1 MGVDKPRFA
10 ASDLLSRFGRYLVDI
25 KDTNCSVLV
34 VDDDA
39 AIRRLIARI
48 FERRDLWCL
57 EAGDARSALDLAER
71 QEFSLITCDINMPGG
86 SGLGLV
92 REIRARFPDT
102 AVVMVSGT
110 ADPETAAIASD
121 LGAFGY
127 VIKPFDTNSLLIA
140 ADNALR
146 RRDLEIENRQHRE
159 RLESLVTERTA
170 ELAATVDRLSRTEQA
185 LRESQEE
192 AIQRLAYAAEFRDPA
207 TGAHISRMSRI
218 CELLARELGETDD
231 RAELIRIASP
241 MHDIGKIG
249 VSDEI
254 LRKSGTLTKVEMEE
268 MRKHP
273 TIGGEILAGSDSEL
287 LRLGASI
294 ALTHHERWNGT
305 GYPNELSGDVIP
317 LEGRIVAIADV
328 FDALT
333 SERSYKPA
341 FEVDRAIAMMTEE
354 RGNHFDPDLLDVFIS
369 VTDEV
374 VEVTKIAV

>member
-1 MGVDKPRFA
+1 
-10 ASDLLSRFGRYLVDI
+10 VDI
-25 KDTNCSVLV
+25 YDAERSVLV

-48 FERRDLWCL
+48 FERRELRCL
-57 EAGDARSALDLAER
+57 EAEDARSALDLAEKL
-71 QEFSLITCDINMPGG
+71 EFSLVTCDINMPGG

-92 REIRARFPDT
+92 REIRARYPDT

-110 ADPETAAIASD
+110 GDPETAASASE

-127 VIKPFDTNSLLIA
+127 VIKPFDANALLIA

-159 RLESLVTERTA
+159 RLETLVTERTA
-170 ELAATVDRLSRTEQA
+170 ELAATIDRLSRTEQA
-185 LRESQEE
+185 LRDSQEE

-218 CELLARELGETDD
+218 SELLARQLGETEE

-254 LRKSGTLTKVEMEE
+254 LRKSGTLTKVEMDE
-268 MRKHP
+268 MKRHP

-305 GYPNELSGDVIP
+305 GYPRELSGTGIP